1 VLDLEKERM
10 EKIRKRIEEFKKVM
24 LEDNKRIFA
33 ELCFCILTPQSKAE
47 ICYNAI
53 NELEKSNLLFNGDV
67 EQIASLLKGVR
78 FPRNKAKY
86 IVEARKFFT
95 ENNELRIKEKIKAFN
110 DVFALREWL
119 SKNVKGIGMKEASHF
134 IRNIG
139 LSTDLAI
146 LDRHILK
153 NLKEL
158 KVIDEIPKTITK
170 KKYIEIEEKMRNLAK
185 SLDITVAELDLIFWS
200 KETGKILK

>member
-1 VLDLEKERM
+1 LDLEKERT
-10 EKIRKRIEEFKKVM
+10 EKIRKRIDEFRGVM
-24 LEDNKRIFA
+24 LQDNKRIFA
-33 ELCFCILTPQSKAE
+33 ELCFCILTPQSRAE

-53 NELEKSNLLFNGDV
+53 NELEKSNLLFNGDA
-67 EQIASLLKGVR
+67 EQITSLLKGVR
-78 FPRNKAKY
+78 FPRNKARY

-95 ENNELRIKEKIKAFN
+95 ENNELRIKEKIKEFN

-185 SLDITVAELDLIFWS
+185 SLDITLAELDLIFWS

>member
-1 VLDLEKERM
+1 MDLEKERT
-10 EKIRKRIEEFKKVM
+10 EKIRKRIDEFRGVM
-24 LEDNKRIFA
+24 LQDNKRIFA
-33 ELCFCILTPQSKAE
+33 ELCFCILTPQSRAE

-53 NELEKSNLLFNGDV
+53 NELEKSNLLFNGDA
-67 EQIASLLKGVR
+67 EQITSLLKGVR
-78 FPRNKAKY
+78 FPRNKARY

-95 ENNELRIKEKIKAFN
+95 ENNELRIKEKIKEFN

-185 SLDITVAELDLIFWS
+185 SLDITLAELDLIFWS

>member
-1 VLDLEKERM
+1 MNLEKEKIER
-10 EKIRKRIEEFKKVM
+10 IRKKIGEFKEVM
-24 LEDNKRIFA
+24 SQDNKRIFA
-33 ELCFCILTPQSKAE
+33 ELCFCILTPQSRAE
-47 ICYNAI
+47 ICYYVI
-53 NELEKSNLLFNGDV
+53 NKLEQSNVLFNGNAK
-67 EQIASLLKGVR
+67 QIASLLKGVR

-86 IVEARKFFT
+86 IIEARKFFT
-95 ENNELRIKEKIKAFN
+95 ENNELRIKEKIRQFN

-119 SKNVKGIGMKEASHF
+119 IKNVKGIGMKEASHF

-158 KVIDEIPKTITK
+158 NVINEIPKTITK
-170 KKYIEIEEKMRNLAK
+170 RRYVEIEEKMRALAK
-185 SLDITVAELDLIFWS
+185 SLDITLAELDLIFWS
-200 KETGKILK
+200 KETGKVLK

>member
-1 VLDLEKERM
+1 MER
-10 EKIRKRIEEFKKVM
+10 IRKRIDEFRGVM
-24 LEDNKRIFA
+24 LQDNNRIFA
-33 ELCFCILTPQSKAE
+33 ELCFCILTPQSRAE

-53 NELEKSNLLFNGDV
+53 NELEKSNLLFNGDA

-78 FPRNKAKY
+78 FPRNKARY

-95 ENNELRIKEKIKAFN
+95 ENNELRIKEKIKEFN

-185 SLDITVAELDLIFWS
+185 SLDITLAELDLIFWS